1 MDTFEKL
8 VKTALLYAF
17 CFLNAID
24 IVQTLAFLKMG
35 IEGNLFAVY
44 YPQLWFLLKFAF
56 TFGLPVVLYRL
67 DVHLEAK
74 EDESPFSYTRGFVAI
89 AYLFIFFA
97 DIFYLT
103 LVMKNISIL
112 GRLLP

>member
-1 MDTFEKL
+1 MDTFEKF

-24 IVQTLAFLKMG
+24 MVQTLAFLRMG

-67 DVHLEAK
+67 DVYLEAK
-74 EDESPFSYTRGFVAI
+74 EDEDSFSYLKGFVAVV
-89 AYLFIFFA
+89 YFFVFFA
-97 DIFYLT
+97 DVFYLS
-103 LVMKNISIL
+103 LVVRNISVL